1 MRLTVWLASRLLRL
15 LLVLL
20 SVAAV
25 SFGLMML
32 SPIDPVDAY
41 LGPQMAQVSPEQR
54 VLIAEQWGFDAPPAA
69 QFNHWLRQLLS
80 GELGWSHIYNQPVS
94 DVINQRFQ
102 RSFFLL
108 LSAWL
113 LSLILGVVLGITAGS
128 KEGSWLDRLIS
139 GYAYITA
146 STPAFWLAMLALL
159 LFSVTL
165 GWTPT
170 CCA

>member
-1 MRLTVWLASRLLRL
+1 M
-15 LLVLL
+15 
-20 SVAAV
+20 
-25 SFGLMML
+25 
-32 SPIDPVDAY
+32 
-41 LGPQMAQVSPEQR
+41 
-54 VLIAEQWGFDAPPAA
+54 
-69 QFNHWLRQLLS
+69 QFHHWLQQLLS

-113 LSLILGVVLGITAGS
+113 LSLILGVVLGIAAGS
-128 KEGSWLDRLIS
+128 KEGSLLDRLIS

-146 STPAFWLAMLALL
+146 SMPTFWLAMLALL

-165 GWTPT
+165 GWTPPAAQGPRA
-170 CCA
+170 C